1 MAGKIKNFS
10 LGVSL
15 FLTILILWQLLH
27 FFRVI
32 PLWLLPGP
40 KETFSVFWNLVFNG
54 TLPKLLLVSFANIFP
69 AFAAA
74 TVASLFLGV
83 LVGVNAALRKIFT
96 PFLSAVY
103 LVPSLAW
110 LPLIILFFGFT
121 RQTIWAVIFISSFVR
136 IIYNVIAGVMGVN
149 LNWLLVAQN
158 LNIGKVKTV
167 IKVVFPGALPQIL
180 SGVRVGFGSAWRSLV
195 GAEMLVVTAGGLGK
209 YIWMSQWSFNFEQVL
224 SGIITIALVGVIAEE
239 FIFKKVEQ
247 ATLTKW
253 GLVQS

>member
-15 FLTILILWQLLH
+15 FVAILILWQLLH
-27 FFRVI
+27 IFRVI
-32 PLWLLPGP
+32 PLWLLSGP
-40 KETFSVFWNLVFNG
+40 KETFSVFWKLVFNG
-54 TLPKLLLVSFANIFP
+54 TLPRLLLVSFANIFP

-74 TVASLFLGV
+74 ILVSLFLGV
-83 LVGVNAALRKIFT
+83 LIGANTTLRKIFT
-96 PFLSAVY
+96 PFLSAIY

-110 LPLIILFFGFT
+110 LPLVILFFGFT

-136 IIYNVIAGVMGVN
+136 IVYNVIGGVRGVN

-167 IKVVFPGALPQIL
+167 VKVVFPGALPQIL
-180 SGVRVGFGSAWRSLV
+180 SGVRVGFGSAWRSLI

-224 SGIITIALVGVIAEE
+224 SGIITIALIGVIAEE
-239 FIFKKVEQ
+239 FIFKKIER

-253 GLVQS
+253 GIIQA